1 MPKRYPFGIVKVFF
15 TAISFFYLGSL
26 ASKYAALA
34 LEKMDL
40 FVYNDND
47 DDDDDD
53 D

>member
-1 MPKRYPFGIVKVFF
+1 MPKRYPLGIVKVLF

-26 ASKYAALA
+26 VSEYAALA

-40 FVYNDND
+40 FRYSGD

-53 D
+53 DD